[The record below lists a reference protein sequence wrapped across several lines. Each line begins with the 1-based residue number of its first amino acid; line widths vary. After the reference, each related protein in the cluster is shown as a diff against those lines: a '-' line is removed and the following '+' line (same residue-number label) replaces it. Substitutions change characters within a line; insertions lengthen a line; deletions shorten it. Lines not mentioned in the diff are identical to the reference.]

1 LRDYQVNM
9 AGDSVKKKAK
19 AEADYNE
26 KMKALKT
33 EQAKNDKN
41 AAIFNATINLAQAIV
56 RCFSD
61 TGPIGGLITSVLVA
75 AVAGFQLAS
84 IIATPIPKFRKGTE
98 RLQSGLMRGKDSDG
112 FIIEGHKDER
122 ILTAEQNKPLLALGI
137 GNSELPGL
145 AYIGKKMEMEYPYL
159 AMIANQQLGE
169 QKETNRILKKYKFVD
184 RDGNMITLEGNVIRY
199 V

>member
-1 LRDYQVNM
+1 M
-9 AGDSVKKKAK
+9 AGDSAKGKAK
-19 AEADYNE
+19 AEAEYNK

-75 AVAGFQLAS
+75 ALAGFQLAS

-98 RLQSGLMRGKDSDG
+98 RLQSGLMRGEDSDG
-112 FIIEGHKDER
+112 FIIEGHKNER